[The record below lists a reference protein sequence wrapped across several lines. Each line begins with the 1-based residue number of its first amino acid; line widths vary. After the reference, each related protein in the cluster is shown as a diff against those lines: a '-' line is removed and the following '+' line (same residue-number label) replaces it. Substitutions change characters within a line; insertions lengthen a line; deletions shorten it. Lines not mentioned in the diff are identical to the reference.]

1 LRSPSRWERE
11 PSLPESRT
19 RVARRNSPPHG
30 EEGTGCPEA
39 LLDPSGTAHVLVLA
53 QCGGWSRGLRCY
65 VPSSPPGVVRN
76 LEIELGET
84 LSLRMMRTPGD
95 RLNRVNSWFQLAKTP
110 QSQPGGRDA
119 ADRGDTRGASGPPGS
134 RLRV

>member
-1 LRSPSRWERE
+1 
-11 PSLPESRT
+11 
-19 RVARRNSPPHG
+19 
-30 EEGTGCPEA
+30 
-39 LLDPSGTAHVLVLA
+39 
-53 QCGGWSRGLRCY
+53 
-65 VPSSPPGVVRN
+65 VRN

-119 ADRGDTRGASGPPGS
+119 AERGDTRGASGPPGS
-134 RLRV
+134 RLRVEVEADAAEPKLAEAWRGGGTGESRG